1 LLAPVPPRDLIYV
14 KIMTVSV
21 EALGMSWFKTAKSSI
36 LTGSISTGPN
46 HRSVVAPSI
55 DESEISKPEVTM
67 LEPAKT
73 ETTAKP
79 EIAKPEIAKPE
90 ITKPEITKLAK
101 SFDVAPRESPKAVFD
116 SLAKAWE
123 KVPQERPP
131 QERLPP
137 KIGFTVYASKNGE
150 TSETQRTSPTIT
162 VAKARTLFKSGW
174 RVHIADAKGRKYGPA
189 EFDEILKFDRH

>member
-1 LLAPVPPRDLIYV
+1 
-14 KIMTVSV
+14 
-21 EALGMSWFKTAKSSI
+21 MSWFKTAKSSI

-46 HRSVVAPSI
+46 HRSAVPPPIEKAVA
-55 DESEISKPEVTM
+55 KPEAA
-67 LEPAKT
+67 E
-73 ETTAKP
+73 P
-79 EIAKPEIAKPE
+79 EIAKPEIAKLVTARPV
-90 ITKPEITKLAK
+90 
-101 SFDVAPRESPKAVFD
+101 DVAPRESPKAVFD

-123 KVPQERPP
+123 KASE
-131 QERLPP
+131 ERLPP
-137 KIGFTVYASKNGE
+137 ERLPQKIGFTVHASKNGE

>member
-1 LLAPVPPRDLIYV
+1 MPPGDLVYV
-14 KIMTVSV
+14 KKMTVTVSV
-21 EALGMSWFKTAKSSI
+21 EVLAMSWFKTAKSSI

-46 HRSVVAPSI
+46 RRSIVAPPI
-55 DESEISKPEVTM
+55 DEPEISKPEMTK
-67 LEPAKT
+67 LEPAKP
-73 ETTAKP
+73 ETTAN
-79 EIAKPEIAKPE
+79 PE
-90 ITKPEITKLAK
+90 ITKPEISKLAK
-101 SFDVAPRESPKAVFD
+101 SVDVAPRESPKAVFD

-123 KVPQERPP
+123 KSPQEQLPR
-131 QERLPP
+131 ERLPP
-137 KIGFTVYASKNGE
+137 ERLPQKIGFTVHASKNGE

>member
-1 LLAPVPPRDLIYV
+1 MLAPMPPGDLVYV
-14 KIMTVSV
+14 KKMTVSV
-21 EALGMSWFKTAKSSI
+21 EVLAMSWFKTAKSSI

-46 HRSVVAPSI
+46 RRSIVAPPI
-55 DESEISKPEVTM
+55 DESEISKPETTK
-67 LEPAKT
+67 LEPAKP
-73 ETTAKP
+73 ETMAN
-79 EIAKPEIAKPE
+79 PE
-90 ITKPEITKLAK
+90 ITKPEIAKLAK
-101 SFDVAPRESPKAVFD
+101 SVDAAPRESPKAVFD

-123 KVPQERPP
+123 KASE
-131 QERLPP
+131 ERLPP
-137 KIGFTVYASKNGE
+137 ERLPQKIGFTVHASKNGE

>member
-1 LLAPVPPRDLIYV
+1 LLAPMPPGDLVYV
-14 KIMTVSV
+14 KKVTVSM
-21 EALGMSWFKTAKSSI
+21 EALAMSWFKTAKSSI

-46 HRSVVAPSI
+46 RRSIVAPPI
-55 DESEISKPEVTM
+55 DAPEISKPEITK
-67 LEPAKT
+67 LEPAKP
-73 ETTAKP
+73 ETTAN
-79 EIAKPEIAKPE
+79 PE

-101 SFDVAPRESPKAVFD
+101 SVDVAPRESPKAVFD
-116 SLAKAWE
+116 NLAEAWE
-123 KVPQERPP
+123 RSPQEQLPRDRLQP
-131 QERLPP
+131 ERLSQ
-137 KIGFTVYASKNGE
+137 KIGFTVHASKNGE

>member
-1 LLAPVPPRDLIYV
+1 VSPRDLIYV

-21 EALGMSWFKTAKSSI
+21 EALGMSWFRTAKSSI

-55 DESEISKPEVTM
+55 DESEISKPEMTM

-73 ETTAKP
+73 ETT
-79 EIAKPEIAKPE
+79 AKPE